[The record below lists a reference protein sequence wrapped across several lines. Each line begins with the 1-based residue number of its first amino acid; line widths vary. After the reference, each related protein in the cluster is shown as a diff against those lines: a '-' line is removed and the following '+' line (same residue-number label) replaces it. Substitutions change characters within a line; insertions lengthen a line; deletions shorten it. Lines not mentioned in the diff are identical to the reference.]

1 MRAFWL
7 WSHWGGLRASG
18 CRHQDGLCPCERTSV
33 EVVLTRSHIE
43 YISVRGS
50 SKAPG
55 LASEVEGLLDRDR
68 PATDVDVP
76 EVALVVP

>member
-1 MRAFWL
+1 MVSA
-7 WSHWGGLRASG
+7 HVSG
-18 CRHQDGLCPCERTSV
+18 HLLKS
-33 EVVLTRSHIE
+33 VLTRSHIE